1 MLLQFNI
8 SKESKASHKSSMV
21 LAGDIGAT
29 KTNLALFKVEG
40 DSVATLQ
47 ETEYKSHDYKNIIE
61 LTDTFIKDF
70 PIPDSICF
78 GVAGPVLDGHA
89 KLSNLMWEIDSDE
102 LSNHFG
108 VKNVRLINDL
118 EATAYG
124 LAMLNE
130 KDVAV
135 IHSGNEAPVGNA
147 AVIAPGTGLGEAG
160 LYWDG
165 NYYHPFATEGG
176 HSDFAPRNEFDFEL
190 QTFLQKKFGHVSWER
205 LVCGPG
211 IVNIYQFLRD
221 EKQREEPEWLK
232 GKFKNADAAAVIS
245 QHVKQSEICKET
257 MQVFIRYLAY
267 ESANLVLKLKATGGL
282 FIGGG
287 IAPQIVSLLENNVF
301 YSSFC
306 QSGRLNY
313 LLEMV
318 PVKIILNTKTALLG
332 AAWYGTMNLLAK
344 TETV

>member
-1 MLLQFNI
+1 MLLQFGI
-8 SKESKASHKSSMV
+8 SKNKQVTGKNSLV

-29 KTNLALFKVEG
+29 KTNLALYKVEG
-40 DSVATLQ
+40 NNVISLQ
-47 ETEYKSHDYKNIIE
+47 ETQYKSHDFKNIIE
-61 LTDTFIKDF
+61 LTNTFIKNNQF
-70 PIPDSICF
+70 PDSICF
-78 GVAGPVLDGHA
+78 GVAGPVLNGHA
-89 KLSNLMWEIDSDE
+89 KLSNIMWEIDSDE
-102 LSNHFG
+102 LSLHFG
-108 VKNVRLINDL
+108 IKNIQLINDL

-130 KDVAV
+130 KDVKV
-135 IHSGNEAPVGNA
+135 IHKCAGDMPGNV

-160 LYWDG
+160 LFWDG

-190 QTFLQKKFGHVSWER
+190 YNFLQKKFGHVSWER

-211 IVNIYQFLRD
+211 IANIYDFLRD
-221 EKQREEPEWLK
+221 EKKREEPDWLK
-232 GKFKNADAAAVIS
+232 EKFKDADVSSVIS
-245 QHVKQSEICKET
+245 RHVIQSEICKET
-257 MQVFIRYLAY
+257 MQLFIRYLAY

-287 IAPQIVSLLENNVF
+287 IAPQIVSLFEDNLF

-313 LLEMV
+313 LLERL
-318 PVKIILNTKTALLG
+318 PVKIIVNTKTALLG
-332 AAWYGTMNLLAK
+332 AAYYGSKN
-344 TETV
+344 

>member
-1 MLLQFNI
+1 MLLPFYI
-8 SKESKASHKSSMV
+8 SKKNKESNKSLIV

-29 KTNLALFKVEG
+29 KTNLALFKIKGG
-40 DSVATLQ
+40 DTFLLQ
-47 ETEYKSHDYKNIIE
+47 EAQYKSHDYKNIIE
-61 LTDTFIKDF
+61 LTDVFIKDL
-70 PIPDSICF
+70 PVSDAICF
-78 GVAGPVLDGHA
+78 GVAGPVLNGHA
-89 KLSNLMWEIDSDE
+89 KLSNIQWEIDSTE
-102 LSNHFG
+102 LSNHFNTE
-108 VKNVRLINDL
+108 NVYLINDL

-124 LAMLNE
+124 LATQTE
-130 KDVAV
+130 KDIAV
-135 IHSGNEAPVGNA
+135 IHKGSDIPVGNA

-190 QTFLQKKFGHVSWER
+190 YTFLQKKFGHVSWER

-221 EKQREEPEWLK
+221 EKKRDEPAWLK
-232 GKFKNADAAAVIS
+232 EKLSNADTAAVIS
-245 QHVKQSEICKET
+245 GHSKQSEICNET
-257 MQVFIRYLAY
+257 MQLFIRYLAH
-267 ESANLVLKLKATGGL
+267 ESANLAIKLKATGGL

-313 LLEMV
+313 LLEKV
-318 PVKIILNTKTALLG
+318 PVKVILNTKTALLG
-332 AAWYGTMNLLAK
+332 AAYVAANQL
-344 TETV
+344 TEKKEIV

>member
-1 MLLQFNI
+1 MLLQFNM
-8 SKESKASHKSSMV
+8 SKESKTSHKSSIV
-21 LAGDIGAT
+21 FAGDIGAT

-47 ETEYKSHDYKNIIE
+47 ESQYKSHDYKNIIE
-61 LTDTFIKDF
+61 LTDTFIKDL
-70 PIPDSICF
+70 PLPDSICF

-89 KLSNLMWEIDSDE
+89 ILSNIMWEIDSDE

-108 VKNVRLINDL
+108 VKNVHLINDL

-124 LAMLNE
+124 LAMLTE
-130 KDVAV
+130 KDIAV
-135 IHSGNEAPVGNA
+135 IHKGNTAAVGNA

-176 HSDFAPRNEFDFEL
+176 HCDFAPRNEFDFKL
-190 QTFLQKKFGHVSWER
+190 YTFLQKKFDHVSWER

-211 IVNIYQFLRD
+211 IVTIYHFLRV
-221 EKQREEPEWLK
+221 EKNREEPGWLK
-232 GKFKNADAAAVIS
+232 EKFKNGDEAAVIS

-257 MQVFIRYLAY
+257 MQLFIRYLAQ

-287 IAPQIVSLLENNVF
+287 IAPQIVSLLENNKF
-301 YSSFC
+301 HSSFC

-313 LLEMV
+313 LLKKV

-332 AAWYGTMNLLAK
+332 AAYYGTKN
-344 TETV
+344 

>member
-1 MLLQFNI
+1 MLLPFYK
-8 SKESKASHKSSMV
+8 SKESKASGRSTIV

-29 KTNLALFKVEG
+29 KSNLALFKVEG
-40 DSVATLQ
+40 NHVTPLLEAK
-47 ETEYKSHDYKNIIE
+47 YKSNEYNNIIE
-61 LTDTFIKDF
+61 LTDAFTRDLL
-70 PIPDSICF
+70 PLPDSICF
-78 GVAGPVLDGHA
+78 GVAGPVLNGHA
-89 KLSNLMWEIDSDE
+89 KLSNINWDIDSAE
-102 LSNHFG
+102 LSNHFK
-108 VKNVRLINDL
+108 VKNVQLINDL

-130 KDVAV
+130 KDVAM
-135 IHSGNEAPVGNA
+135 IHKGNDAPVGNA

-190 QTFLQKKFGHVSWER
+190 YTFLMKKFGHVSWER

-221 EKQREEPEWLK
+221 EKNREEPGWLK
-232 GKFKNADAAAVIS
+232 EKIKNGDAAAIIS
-245 QHVKQSEICKET
+245 QHAMQSEICKET
-257 MQVFIRYLAY
+257 MQLFIRFLAY

-287 IAPQIVSLLENNVF
+287 IAPQIVSLFENDSF
-301 YSSFC
+301 YGSFC

-313 LLEMV
+313 LLEKV
-318 PVKIILNTKTALLG
+318 PVKIILNTKSALLG
-332 AAWYGTMNLLAK
+332 AAFYGAK
-344 TETV
+344 N